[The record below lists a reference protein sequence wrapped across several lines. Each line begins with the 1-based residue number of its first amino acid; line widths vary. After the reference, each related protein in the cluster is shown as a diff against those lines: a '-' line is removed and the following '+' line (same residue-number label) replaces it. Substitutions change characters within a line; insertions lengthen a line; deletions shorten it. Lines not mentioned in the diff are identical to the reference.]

1 MNGASSLMRPATPSP
16 TTQLLST
23 AIQQEDCCRQAR
35 RDSQPGIKDVYQ
47 KISPITSRSSGVD
60 SRSPL
65 ESSQKGVE
73 SYQESRSRSKA
84 SRNRSSRSSS
94 SSNQYAARTSKHSSQ
109 KLMLSKALQKANS
122 AVLLDNAQNFEGAMQ
137 AYSEACGL
145 LNHVMS
151 RSSGNEDRRKLEAIH
166 ITYTI
171 RISELEK
178 ISLQLDEFTKALPAQ
193 SESSVPL
200 KDDEEIMTHE
210 EMVNEHSCLEGIK
223 QHRSMSLSQLPPRR
237 ESLQV
242 GSEASAHKQDS
253 FKGRSCL
260 RSPIETTNDSH
271 EDSMNN
277 SYMPRPLSPRRPT
290 SPKYQENTIQVE
302 PRQLETKIS
311 STNNFLDIS
320 GHSRMASKDSSHW
333 LDTIDEAGSSATPSI
348 HSRSSS
354 LKIYRKPLQ
363 ALKFETEVEFD
374 AALDAAIEAA
384 YDDGLMP
391 IYSTDFSTSGH
402 LDDEIV
408 ANVRRKVELAKERV
422 RQSERE
428 AAVQIAHERERIR
441 IQQQH
446 LQDVIEDGYDSNE
459 SEEEERILEE
469 MTRDYAMENF
479 DIDLYGGAALLR
491 ETELDKGG
499 ERLNSSSLTSGSS
512 NILEGYSK
520 LQNSSISKNPT
531 PDLPLFPRL
540 SEVSLPEPSE
550 RGSSCDFSTSGVR
563 TRRLS
568 GQRAKPL
575 KIETNSQLPVDH
587 RQDSSQAKP
596 SNTVI
601 LAPLKSLETN
611 KSHESTP
618 NTTDRPPTLQIP
630 RQTSQPL
637 VNSTDTIPSFTNS
650 PQRLGNDVDPQS
662 CEAESPTRTKS
673 RISLR
678 KNASSTSLKNIK
690 SRNVST
696 SNLEEGSD
704 TSLNTPVSIQ
714 FNEREVNST
723 HQLRPNLLT
732 PLVMS
737 LTERQSQSQNK
748 NMDLF
753 NNSFHSQDNFG
764 MPSSTDNTTPTP
776 LESCPTEYLL
786 RPFWLMRALYQTIV
800 HPKGGFITNKLFVPC
815 DVWRVKGVKIKNM
828 EDKIANCEV
837 LTSALTKLARVD
849 SFDADAVLDEMQTFE
864 SVLEQVQ
871 AVLSKKLGSEVG
883 VQNSGNFPA
892 FKDTFVE
899 ADNENNNTLSK
910 TGTISSK
917 SSFSWRRLRSK
928 NSGVSLSSTYSNK
941 THVDPLKECPTIPT
955 LPMASSITKKRS
967 PRSDVNKVQ
976 FSGPNAN
983 YMSALARL
991 FDAAQTVGK
1000 LRIPDLGMQIRL
1012 RLAWSSVPGTRLN
1025 SLDSTYV
1032 GLFWQISRFSWINL
1046 LRRKVDGY

>member
-16 TTQLLST
+16 TAQIIST
-23 AIQQEDCCRQAR
+23 AIQQEDCFRQAK
-35 RDSQPGIKDVYQ
+35 RDSQPGTKDVYQ
-47 KISPITSRSSGVD
+47 KISPIISKSSGVD

-178 ISLQLDEFTKALPAQ
+178 ISLQLDQFTKELPAQ
-193 SESSVPL
+193 SESSMPL
-200 KDDEEIMTHE
+200 TDDEERMAHE
-210 EMVNEHSCLEGIK
+210 EMVNEQSCLEQIK
-223 QHRSMSLSQLPPRR
+223 QNRSMSLSQLPPRR

-242 GSEASAHKQDS
+242 GSEASTHKQDS

-260 RSPIETTNDSH
+260 RLPIEMTNDSH
-271 EDSMNN
+271 EDSMKS

-290 SPKYQENTIQVE
+290 SPKYQENLGTTQLE
-302 PRQLETKIS
+302 PRQLETKVS
-311 STNNFLDIS
+311 NTNNLLDTS

-354 LKIYRKPLQ
+354 LKVYRKPLQ
-363 ALKFETEVEFD
+363 ALRFETEVEFD

-391 IYSTDFSTSGH
+391 IYSKDFSTSGH

-479 DIDLYGGAALLR
+479 DIDLYGGAALLQ
-491 ETELDKGG
+491 ETESEK
-499 ERLNSSSLTSGSS
+499 RARRPNSSSLTSRSS
-512 NILEGYSK
+512 NVLEGSPI
-520 LQNSSISKNPT
+520 LQNSSTSKNPT
-531 PDLPLFPRL
+531 PATPLLPHL

-575 KIETNSQLPVDH
+575 KIETNPQLPMDH
-587 RQDSSQAKP
+587 RQDLSQAKA

-611 KSHESTP
+611 KLHESTP
-618 NTTDRPPTLQIP
+618 NSADRPPTLQIS

-637 VNSTDTIPSFTNS
+637 MNSSDTISSFTNS
-650 PQRLGNDVDPQS
+650 PQHLGNDVDSQS

-673 RISLR
+673 RMSLR
-678 KNASSTSLKNIK
+678 KNMSSTSLKNIK

-696 SNLEEGSD
+696 SNLEDGSD

-737 LTERQSQSQNK
+737 LTERQSQSQNE

-764 MPSSTDNTTPTP
+764 MPSYTDKTTPTP

-837 LTSALTKLARVD
+837 LTLALTKLARVD

-871 AVLSKKLGSEVG
+871 TVLSKKLGSEVG
-883 VQNSGNFPA
+883 VQNSGNFPV

-928 NSGVSLSSTYSNK
+928 NSGVSLSSNYSNK

-955 LPMASSITKKRS
+955 LPMASSITKKRHL
-967 PRSDVNKVQ
+967 RSDVDKVQ

-1000 LRIPDLGMQIRL
+1000 LRIPDLDMQIRL
-1012 RLAWSSVPGTRLN
+1012 RLAWSFVPDMRLN

-1032 GLFWQISRFSWINL
+1032 GSF
-1046 LRRKVDGY
+1046 